1 MSISL
6 LVSTLSLSLP
16 LFVSYS
22 EILMSVVV
30 LISTDPPKF
39 PHVAVSFLPFLSVVS
54 QSLIQQVLLVR
65 SFVVLGTI
73 GSDPEPNLRA
83 SLVGRVRVRPQRTT
97 RNARRSI
104 CQRSGSSFGLV
115 AAAWAGNAGTVVI
128 AAYLLHRWC
137 LLVPRLLIVKE
148 GAGLLLGLRLGSCL
162 GRRRLCWA
170 AWAVAAVDV
179 MVAVAVGG
187 RSVADAGVGEV
198 GAADDCPGDVGR
210 RKPVPVAAAA
220 VAAHLSARH
229 SQGLHS

>member
-1 MSISL
+1 
-6 LVSTLSLSLP
+6 
-16 LFVSYS
+16 
-22 EILMSVVV
+22 
-30 LISTDPPKF
+30 
-39 PHVAVSFLPFLSVVS
+39 
-54 QSLIQQVLLVR
+54 
-65 SFVVLGTI
+65 
-73 GSDPEPNLRA
+73 
-83 SLVGRVRVRPQRTT
+83 VGRVRVRPQRTT
-97 RNARRSI
+97 RSARRSI

-137 LLVPRLLIVKE
+137 LLVPRLLTVKE

-170 AWAVAAVDV
+170 VWAVAAVAAVDV

-187 RSVADAGVGEV
+187 RSVADV
-198 GAADDCPGDVGR
+198 DVGR